1 MQPNRTTAFP
11 FLFRVVFVRL
21 FSSSFFFFF
30 MGVSLCMRS
39 LVFSKVVAVVRPLLK
54 QSVWVRGGGSG
65 GGMDRWF

>member
-1 MQPNRTTAFP
+1 
-11 FLFRVVFVRL
+11 
-21 FSSSFFFFF
+21 